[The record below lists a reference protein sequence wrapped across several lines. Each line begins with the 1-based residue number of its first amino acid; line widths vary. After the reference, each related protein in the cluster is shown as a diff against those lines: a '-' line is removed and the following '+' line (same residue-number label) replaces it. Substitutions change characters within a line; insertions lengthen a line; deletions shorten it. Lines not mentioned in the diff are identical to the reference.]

1 MADITISQMTL
12 WDGDTYHFKDA
23 NAIST
28 SDIDDAL
35 DETSSDPVE
44 NSVIASAINGL
55 STAVTTNKDQS
66 DAEFAEIAGD
76 ISTISTSVAN
86 NTQDISDMKDSLDGV
101 LALLSE
107 INPEAVE
114 AIRQATEAVQQYI
127 WAVVENS
134 ITAVYKGIKD
144 GATLKDRQ
152 TATTWEILQ
161 SNQKILS
168 VEGSQANAS
177 TLEILDEL
185 ILGNYTLHINPN
197 GGWSI
202 T

>member
-1 MADITISQMTL
+1 MADITISEMTL

-23 NAIST
+23 NAIT
-28 SDIDDAL
+28 TVDDAL
-35 DETSSDPVE
+35 DETSANPVE
-44 NSVIASAINGL
+44 NSVIASAVNGL
-55 STAVTTNKDQS
+55 ATAVTTNKS
-66 DAEFAEIAGD
+66 EADAAFSEIDSD
-76 ISTISTSVAN
+76 ISTLQTTTAN
-86 NTQDISDMKDSLDGV
+86 NSSDIVNLQDGLDGV
-101 LALLSE
+101 LALLAE
-107 INPEAVE
+107 INPDAVE
-114 AIRQATEAVQQYI
+114 AIRQATESVQQYI

-134 ITAVYKGIKD
+134 ITAVYKGIKEN
-144 GATLKDRQ
+144 ATLKDRQ

-185 ILGNYTLHINPN
+185 ILGNYTLHVNPN

>member
-1 MADITISQMTL
+1 MTL
-12 WDGDTYHFKDA
+12 WDGNTYHFKDG
-23 NAIST
+23 NALTI
-28 SDIDDAL
+28 DNIDDAL
-35 DETSSDPVE
+35 DETSGYPVQ
-44 NSVIASAINGL
+44 NSVVASAISGL
-55 STAVTTNKDQS
+55 STAIQTNKDQA
-66 DAEFAEIAGD
+66 DAEFSDINGD
-76 ISTISTSVAN
+76 ISAISTSVSN

-101 LALLSE
+101 LALLNE

-127 WAVVENS
+127 WAVIENN
-134 ITAVYKGIKD
+134 ITAVYKGIKEN
-144 GATLKDRQ
+144 ATLKDRQ

-177 TLEILDEL
+177 TLEVLDEL
-185 ILGNYTLHINPN
+185 ILGNYTLHVNSD